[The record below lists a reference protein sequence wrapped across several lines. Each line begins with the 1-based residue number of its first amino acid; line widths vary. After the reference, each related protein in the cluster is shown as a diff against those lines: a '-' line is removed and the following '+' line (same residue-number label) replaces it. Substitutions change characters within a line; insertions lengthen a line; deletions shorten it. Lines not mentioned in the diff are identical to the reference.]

1 MVTFFIEGLKHLY
14 QVGTVFPSSPWF
26 ARAMTQSVRRDR
38 PPKRI
43 LEIGPGTGGMTRLL
57 LSSLNDGDEFH
68 IVERNPV
75 FCRHLETRLL
85 HRFRA
90 AHPDVRV
97 YLYCRSIETAPIR
110 GQFDFIICSLPFRA
124 FSPRVVRLIFDKLV
138 ALMADNSELTYMEY
152 ARVRSMKSPFVRRSR
167 RWELCRIDAF
177 CRSLQRRYNGSRT
190 FVVLNILP
198 SVAVRLIS
206 SPQRRAASRPQ
217 RRLYACPING
227 TKDQSLASLEATT
240 SNKFCAARSVPRIWG
255 NTRRVRSAGWQL
267 DGPNHTWDTAV
278 DGA

>member
-26 ARAMTQSVRRDR
+26 ARAMTQSVRRDKS
-38 PPKRI
+38 PKRI

-57 LSSLNDGDEFH
+57 LSSLYDGDEFH
-68 IVERNPV
+68 MVERNPV

-97 YLYCRSIETAPIR
+97 YLYCRSIEAAPIR

-190 FVVLNILP
+190 FVLLNILP

-206 SPQRRAASRPQ
+206 S
-217 RRLYACPING
+217 L
-227 TKDQSLASLEATT
+227 SLPKTPYS
-240 SNKFCAARSVPRIWG
+240 
-255 NTRRVRSAGWQL
+255 
-267 DGPNHTWDTAV
+267 
-278 DGA
+278 